1 MSSELAKL
9 LEREAQ
15 AEKDRALAESQ
26 ARAQQIVAEAR
37 KAAEETLADSR
48 RRLDSERAQILARG
62 TSTASLRAAALVLE
76 AKDKAIQAVFARAT
90 EALARISEDPVR
102 RQAMLRNLIAEAARG
117 IPTQRATLEVPPGDA
132 EAAAEASRALGLD
145 FAIKENPQVSGGIR
159 LTSDDGRVTVENTVA
174 SRLARTRSALIS
186 RVAERLWGA

>member
-102 RQAMLRNLIAEAARG
+102 RRAMLRNLIAEAARG

-186 RVAERLWGA
+186 RVAETLWGA